1 MRGRREFN
9 MVECYYFNLKTTST
23 YSGISGGL
31 LGAGGG
37 QYSTV
42 QTVLVGTVYT
52 VNSHLVRT
60 AGHSRIN
67 ITR

>member
-1 MRGRREFN
+1 

-52 VNSHLVRT
+52 VKLRFARSHLVRT

-67 ITR
+67 ILQ

>member
-23 YSGISGGL
+23 VPGTRYPYSGISGGL

-42 QTVLVGTVYT
+42 QFKVVATVLYG
-52 VNSHLVRT
+52 SHVRT
-60 AGHSRIN
+60 
-67 ITR
+67 